1 MSKKLDSSEKLL
13 EIIKTNAAKRGR
25 YLNRDEIFV
34 KELVDGLYANLQRYG
49 YASCPCRLAA
59 QNYEFDKDI
68 LCPCIYMKDDVDKYG
83 MCFCCL
89 YVSKEVF
96 DGIKYSHSIPE
107 SRPKEKTFNNVIAA
121 DKKTAVSPTWK
132 CGVCGYEHETDE
144 PPEKCPVC
152 GAAKESFIKNLPDII

>member
-1 MSKKLDSSEKLL
+1 MSKKLNSSKELL
-13 EIIKTNAAKRGR
+13 EIIKTSAAKRGC

-96 DGIKYSHSIPE
+96 EGMKQPHSIPE
-107 SRPKEKTFNNVIAA
+107 RRPSEKTFNNAASA
-121 DKKTAVSPTWK
+121 DKKSIAAKIWK
-132 CGVCGYEHETDE
+132 CGVCGYEHKASE

-152 GAAKESFIKNLPDII
+152 GVGKESFYKV